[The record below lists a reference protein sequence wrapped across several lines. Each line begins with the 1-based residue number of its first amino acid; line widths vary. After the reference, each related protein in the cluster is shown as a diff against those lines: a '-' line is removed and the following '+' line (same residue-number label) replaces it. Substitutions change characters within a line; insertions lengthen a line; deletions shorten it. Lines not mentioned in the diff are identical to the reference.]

1 MIKGINHLTFA
12 VSDLDE
18 SFRFYTDVL
27 SFRPLARW
35 AKGAYLLAGEDW
47 ICLSLDPEIRT
58 GPLDEYTHT
67 AFKVTEKEFQPISEQ
82 IIRSGTKQWQE
93 NRSEG
98 NSLYFLDPDGHKL
111 EIHSGDWKSRLAA
124 CRDKPYLGMVFF
136 D

>member
-12 VSDLDE
+12 VSDLDD
-18 SFRFYTDVL
+18 SFRFYTDVM

-35 AKGAYLLAGEDW
+35 DKGAYLLAGENW
-47 ICLSLDPEIRT
+47 ICLSLDPEIRS
-58 GPLDEYTHT
+58 GPLAEYTHT
-67 AFKVTEKEFQPISEQ
+67 AFTVTEKEFQSISEQ
-82 IIRSGTKQWQE
+82 IIRSGTIQWQE

-111 EIHSGDWKSRLAA
+111 EIHSGDWQSRLAA
-124 CRDKPYLGMVFF
+124 CREKPYPGMVFF